1 MILIVDDNNEVRRMI
16 RNLVEDLETEF
27 FECSDGVQALSAY
40 QENSPDWVLMDVQMK
55 EMDGL
60 TATRQIKESFPE
72 AKVIILT
79 NHSDA
84 KTKQAAIDAG
94 ASGFVG
100 KENLI
105 ALREIII
112 DSDTRSWF
120 KK

>member
-1 MILIVDDNNEVRRMI
+1 MI

-27 FECSDGVQALSAY
+27 CECEDGAEALSAY
-40 QENSPDWVLMDVQMK
+40 RANMPDWVLMDIQMK

-60 TATRQIKESFPE
+60 TATRQIKESFPK

-94 ASGFVG
+94 ANAFIG

-105 ALREIII
+105 TLREIII
-112 DSDTRSWF
+112 DKKVISWF